1 MGVLTVKK
9 KILCLILIGVML
21 LSLTACGGGGKTDTN
36 SNQQPAE
43 PGSEEKQEQTAE
55 SAPEYTL
62 QLGCAY
68 TLNEDTPRAISTK
81 MIKEKLEARSNGKIK
96 VELYPDSQ
104 LGGDRE
110 MLESCQA
117 GNIAMVSQTTA
128 PQVAFIPNLAIFDLP
143 HLFDDLD
150 NAYKVLSGPI
160 KEEIAK
166 EYEKAGFKLLL
177 MAPIDFRVMS
187 SNKPIK
193 TMADFKGIKI
203 RTMENPVHLASFR
216 AMGANPSPMP
226 FGELFTALEQNTI
239 DGQENPLTTIYL
251 QKYYEVQKYCTL
263 TNHFYSPF
271 VTMMSKKFWDGLSPE
286 DQALMKKAALEAGA
300 YERQVNRQMMKEM
313 ADNLRQAGMTV
324 TELTPEQAE
333 AFRKKT
339 EGVAAQFEDQIGKD
353 IIEAVKAEIAKNE

>member
-1 MGVLTVKK
+1 MKK

-21 LSLTACGGGGKTDTN
+21 LSLAACGGDKTDAGS
-36 SNQQPAE
+36 SNQPAE
-43 PGSEEKQEQTAE
+43 TGSEEKQAAD

-81 MIKEKLEARSNGKIK
+81 MIKEKIEARSNGKIK
-96 VELYPDSQ
+96 VELYPDNQ

-110 MLESCQA
+110 LLESCQA
-117 GNIAMVSQTTA
+117 GNVALVSQTTA

-160 KEEIAK
+160 KNEIAK

-203 RTMENPVHLASFR
+203 RTMENPYHMDYWKAL
-216 AMGANPSPMP
+216 GANPTPLN
-226 FGELFTALEQNTI
+226 FAELYIALQQGI
-239 DGQENPLTTIYL
+239 VDAQENPHDILL
-251 QKYYEVQKYCTL
+251 ANKFYEVQKYIVK
-263 TNHFYSPF
+263 TNHIAFISTVIMNKQLYDSMPADYQKIIDESMEE
-271 VTMMSKKFWDGLSPE
+271 VSVELSNLSNQMVSEMLAKLQERGMEVIELSPE
-286 DQALMKKAALEAGA
+286 LKEQILEAS
-300 YERQVNRQMMKEM
+300 QMVY
-313 ADNLRQAGMTV
+313 DNV
-324 TELTPEQAE
+324 
-333 AFRKKT
+333 RKGIGDEPVDKLLK
-339 EGVAAQFEDQIGKD
+339 AIED
-353 IIEAVKAEIAKNE
+353 AK

>member
-1 MGVLTVKK
+1 MKK

-203 RTMENPVHLASFR
+203 RTMENKYHIDYWKAL
-216 AMGANPSPMP
+216 GANPTPLN
-226 FGELFTALEQNTI
+226 FAELYIALQQGI
-239 DGQENPLTTIYL
+239 VDAQENPHDILL
-251 QKYYEVQKYCTL
+251 ANKFYEVQKYIVK
-263 TNHFYSPF
+263 TNHIAFISTVIMNKQLYDSMPADYQKIIDESMEE
-271 VTMMSKKFWDGLSPE
+271 VNAELSNLSKQMVSEMLAKLQERGMEVIELSPE
-286 DQALMKKAALEAGA
+286 LKEQIVEASEVV
-300 YERQVNRQMMKEM
+300 Y
-313 ADNLRQAGMTV
+313 DNVR
-324 TELTPEQAE
+324 
-333 AFRKKT
+333 
-339 EGVAAQFEDQIGKD
+339 KD
-353 IIEAVKAEIAKNE
+353 IGDELVDKLLKAIEEAK